1 MGMSLLVV
9 CAVGSIVLYVSGVV
23 VLSMKWIA
31 MAVSIQAPRSSSGW
45 LMLALLLVARVVC
58 GG

>member
-1 MGMSLLVV
+1 MS
-9 CAVGSIVLYVSGVV
+9 VGSIVLYVSGVV